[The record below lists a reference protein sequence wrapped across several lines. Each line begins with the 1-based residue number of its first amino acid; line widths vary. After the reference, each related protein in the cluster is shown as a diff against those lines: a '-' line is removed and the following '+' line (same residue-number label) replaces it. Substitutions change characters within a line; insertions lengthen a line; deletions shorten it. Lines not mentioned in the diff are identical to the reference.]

1 LGVPEMAVTEI
12 YNVDNV
18 KVGDLELNDNLFAV
32 PVNPHIIHEI
42 VRMQRAARRA
52 GTACTKTRTEV
63 RGGGKKPWKQKGTG
77 RARSG
82 STTSPL
88 WRGGGVVFGPKPR
101 DYSFKLPKKVK
112 KLGIRMALSSRFS
125 DKLMLVLDN
134 FKIDEIKTKKFLGV
148 MSALKIDNALI
159 VIPERD
165 DHLERSS
172 RNVQGFKVIPTA
184 GLNVYD
190 ILLHKHI
197 VLLQPCIGQL
207 EERLLS

>member
-1 LGVPEMAVTEI
+1 MAVTEI

-77 RARSG
+77 RARAG
-82 STTSPL
+82 SRTSPL

-101 DYSFKLPKKVK
+101 DYSFKVPKKVK
-112 KLGIRMALSSRFS
+112 KLGLRMALSSRFE
-125 DKLMLVLDN
+125 DKLVLILDN
-134 FKIDEIKTKKFLGV
+134 FKIDEIKTKRFIGV
-148 MSALKIDNALI
+148 MNNLKIDNALI

>member
-1 LGVPEMAVTEI
+1 MAVTEI

-77 RARSG
+77 RARAG

-125 DKLMLVLDN
+125 DKLVLVLDN
-134 FKIDEIKTKKFLGV
+134 FKIDEIKTKRFIGV
-148 MSALKIDNALI
+148 MNTLKIKNALI
-159 VIPERD
+159 VVPERD

-172 RNVQGFKVIPTA
+172 RNVQGYKVIPTA

>member
-1 LGVPEMAVTEI
+1 MAVTEI

-77 RARSG
+77 RARAG

-88 WRGGGVVFGPKPR
+88 WRGGGVAFGPKPR

-112 KLGIRMALSSRFS
+112 KLGIRMALSSRLT
-125 DKLMLVLDN
+125 DKLVLVLDN
-134 FKIDEIKTKKFLGV
+134 FKIDEIKTKRFIGV
-148 MSALKIDNALI
+148 MNTLNIENALI
-159 VIPERD
+159 VVPERD